1 MLPKK
6 YYTYYNDTYGATTYL
21 YVGTS
26 EEFCEWLKTK
36 FECVD
41 EPVNG
46 SYMGLSLVL
55 TTANGCTYYLIW
67 IPKCD
72 FTIEDYVTL
81 SHETLHTALRIMQ
94 RRGCENIGQGASE
107 ELAYL
112 HDAIYRA
119 FLRRLLKGY
128 NDDEKG

>member
-1 MLPKK
+1 MANKP
-6 YYTYYNDTYGATTYL
+6 YHTYYNDTYGATTYL
-21 YVGTS
+21 YIGS
-26 EEFCEWLKTK
+26 GENFSDWLRTK
-36 FECVD
+36 FECFD
-41 EPVNG
+41 SPVEN
-46 SYMGLSLVL
+46 SHAGLSLVL
-55 TTANGCTYYLIW
+55 TTTSGCTYYLIW
-67 IPKCD
+67 MPKCD

-128 NDDEKG
+128 SDDGK